1 MADEEEIDED
11 VDEMA
16 DEEGPANPTDTQIRH
31 LIDDE
36 MRTSYINYAMSVIIG
51 RALPE
56 VRDGLKPVHRRVLFG
71 MHEAGH
77 TSDRSYSKSA
87 RSVGE
92 VMGKYHP
99 HGDQSIYDTMVR
111 MAQDFSLRYPLID
124 GQGNFG
130 SIDGDPPAAMRYTES
145 RLDRLAGHM
154 LQDIDKNTV
163 VFQPNFDDSENE
175 PTVLP
180 ARLPNLLL
188 NGSDGIA
195 VGMATKIPPHN
206 LNEVASA
213 VNMHIERI
221 IEGGVDNNPSIAPSI
236 EVSEYMQHLKGPD
249 FPTGA
254 AIYGIDG
261 ISDMYATG
269 HGRFHIRSHCE
280 VIDDRE
286 GQKIVITEIPY
297 QVRKA
302 AMLEAIAG
310 LVSKE
315 TITGIRDIRDESSK
329 EGIRVVIEV
338 KQNADPHAVLNQL
351 YKTSNLQKSYSANM
365 MGIIDNKPVL
375 LTLSIILHTY
385 VRHRED
391 VIERRT
397 QFNLD
402 KAQTRAHILEGLVI
416 AQDRIDDVIKVG
428 KGSEGREQFENVLRG
443 DEIFKGVEKFEFTP
457 PQAKAIAE
465 RRLYQLSRLDV
476 KKVKD
481 EHHALQLEIAEYQ
494 DILGSR
500 ERRLRI
506 LLEELNELVEKH
518 GDERRSEINQM
529 PLSMNRED
537 LIQEQAIVISIS
549 EDNYI
554 RHLPVRDFKDQ
565 NRGGKG
571 LKGVTTKDED
581 SPMAIVTCFSKDRL
595 LIFTDQGRVY
605 GLKAWETPQA
615 SRHSRGTHI
624 RNLLEGIRDD
634 ESIISILPLS
644 REVVDEPEGLF
655 LLFATAHG
663 RIKKTK
669 LSAYVSINR
678 NGKYAIK
685 FAEGSEDKLI
695 SVRRATDDDHVIL
708 VTQNGR
714 ACRFKP
720 SETKVKIDPESGEE
734 RTTYTVKVQGRVSQ
748 GVRGIKPKEGDQVV
762 GMVVTADEN
771 TQILTITKY
780 GMAKRT
786 RLGCGHKI
794 RIPLSEEEDGD
805 YKEIQDGYRK
815 TNRGG
820 VGVLT
825 MKFNDGDHIVSVRQ
839 LPAVYDENDNPKM
852 YCGKCK
858 WTGVN
863 SDALRICPNCLE
875 DDVEPQ
881 SRATQTFVEDHL
893 FVLTKKGMM
902 IRFAAVQTKE
912 TTGRTTKGTK
922 VMELRNPKKTKFID
936 ELIFTARLP
945 GELVDQESE
954 ITEPL
959 NDEGGEG
966 EDSEEE

>member
-1 MADEEEIDED
+1 MADEEEN
-11 VDEMA
+11 
-16 DEEGPANPTDTQIRH
+16 DEEEVDGMAEEEVTANPTDTQIRH
-31 LIDDE
+31 LVDDE

-77 TSDRSYSKSA
+77 TADRSYSKSA

-145 RLDRLAGHM
+145 RLDRVAGHM

-163 VFQPNFDDSENE
+163 IFQPNFDDSENE

-206 LNEVASA
+206 LPEVASA
-213 VNMHIERI
+213 VNMHVARI
-221 IEGGVDNNPSIAPSI
+221 IEEGIDKSPSIAPSI
-236 EVSEYMQHLKGPD
+236 EVSEYMEHLKGPD

-261 ISDMYATG
+261 IADMYATG

-280 VIDDRE
+280 VFDDRD
-286 GQKIVITEIPY
+286 GKKIIITEIPY
-297 QVRKA
+297 QVKKA

-310 LVSKE
+310 LVTKD

-375 LTLSIILHTY
+375 LTLSIIIHTY

-402 KAQTRAHILEGLVI
+402 KAQARAHILEGLVM
-416 AQDRIDDVIKVG
+416 AQERIDDVIKVG
-428 KGSEGREQFENVLRG
+428 RGSASREQFENVLRG
-443 DEIFKGVEKFEFTP
+443 DEKFKGVAKFKFSP

-476 KKVKD
+476 KKVEV
-481 EHHALQLEIAEYQ
+481 EHQALQLEIAEYQ

-506 LLEELNELVEKH
+506 LLDELNELVEKH

-581 SPMAIVTCFSKDRL
+581 SPMAIITCFSKDRL

-624 RNLLEGIRDD
+624 RNLLDRIRDD

-644 REVVDEPEGLF
+644 REIIDEPEGHF
-655 LLFATAHG
+655 LLFSTSLG

-669 LSAYVSINR
+669 LSAYVRINR

-685 FAEGSEDKLI
+685 FAEGSEDSLI

-708 VTQNGR
+708 VTKNGR

-734 RTTYTVKVQGRVSQ
+734 RTTYTVKVQGRISQ

-762 GMVVTADEN
+762 GMVVTSDEN

-794 RIPLSEEEDGD
+794 RVPLSDEEDGD
-805 YKEIQDGYRK
+805 YKEVPDGYRK

-839 LPAVYDENDNPKM
+839 LPAVYDENGEPKM
-852 YCGKCK
+852 YCGRCK
-858 WTGVN
+858 WIGVN
-863 SDALRICPNCLE
+863 PDALRICPNCLE
-875 DDVEPQ
+875 DDEEPQ
-881 SRATQTFVEDHL
+881 TRATQTYVEDHL

-912 TTGRTTKGTK
+912 TTGRSTKGTK
-922 VMELRNPKKTKFID
+922 IMELRNPEKTKHID

-945 GELVDQESE
+945 GELVDQEGE
-954 ITEPL
+954 IAEPL
-959 NDEGGEG
+959 NVEG
-966 EDSEEE
+966 EEE